1 MLGSGRPAW
10 ALPDDAS
17 DDDLLR
23 RLAPVGLAVTA
34 FAPLL
39 GLPEPG
45 GDAVRAA
52 ALAVTGVAA
61 VAAAVALRLLGRVR
75 DDRSLTV
82 VAFGFAVVAALTAV
96 RGLAAPLTADRD
108 LLLALVQD
116 AAVPALAVPAALGA
130 RRAAGAVT
138 VVLLLV
144 AAITGSG
151 TVTGPAG
158 RWRVPGELVTGS
170 LAAASALLWAR
181 RAPARGATP
190 HGWVALAVAAPL
202 AGTLVRAVTDPST
215 LSVTVLPAV
224 GPVLAGAGLGLIG
237 LHGYRRQTRRW
248 RELERHVRAVR
259 SSSPLLPG
267 RAVTPEDDEGLP
279 TRAEVE
285 DVLAHGGVRVALQPV
300 VALDSGR
307 VLGHEALA
315 RFGGRVATDR
325 WFRAAAHHGLTTQ
338 LERLTVKTAL
348 AQLPSLPAPQF
359 LTVNVSPPAM
369 ADPLVRDVLLAADL
383 SRVIVEIT
391 EHEAVG
397 DYARA
402 RLHLDGLRA
411 AGARVAVDDVGA
423 GFASLRHMR
432 QLRPDVV
439 KLDHSLTRGVE
450 HDGAQRALVAALLRF
465 AREVDVAVIGEGVET
480 AEQAAALQEL
490 GVPAGQGWHLGVP
503 VLQDD

>member
-1 MLGSGRPAW
+1 MLDSRRPAW

-17 DDDLLR
+17 DDDLAR
-23 RLAPVGLAVTA
+23 RLAPIGLAVAA

-39 GLPEPG
+39 GLSEPG
-45 GDAVRAA
+45 GNAVRAA

-75 DDRSLTV
+75 DDRSLS
-82 VAFGFAVVAALTAV
+82 VAAIGFAGVAALAAV
-96 RGLAAPLTADRD
+96 RALAAPLTADRD
-108 LLLALVQD
+108 LLLALAQD
-116 AAVPALAVPAALGA
+116 AAVPALALPAAFRA
-130 RRAAGAVT
+130 RRAAAAVT
-138 VVLLLV
+138 AALLLV
-144 AAITGSG
+144 ATVAGSG
-151 TVTGPAG
+151 AVTGPAG
-158 RWRVPGELVTGS
+158 RWRLPGELLTGS
-170 LAAASALLWAR
+170 LAVVAALLWVR

-215 LSVTVLPAV
+215 LSVAVLPAV
-224 GPVLAGAGLGLIG
+224 GPVVAAVGLGLVG

-248 RELERHVRAVR
+248 RELERQVRTVR

-279 TRAEVE
+279 TREEVE
-285 DVLAHGGVRVALQPV
+285 EVLEQGGVRVALQPV
-300 VALDSGR
+300 VELGSGR

-325 WFRAAAHHGLTTQ
+325 WFRSAAHHGLTTR
-338 LERLTVKTAL
+338 LELLTVTTAL
-348 AQLPSLPAPQF
+348 ARLTALPAPQF

-369 ADPLVRDVLLAADL
+369 ADPHVREVLLAADL
-383 SRVIVEIT
+383 ARVVVEIT

-397 DYARA
+397 DYAEA
-402 RLHLDGLRA
+402 RLRLDALRA

-450 HDGAQRALVAALLRF
+450 HDGAQRALVVALLRF
-465 AREVDVAVIGEGVET
+465 AREVDVAVIAEGVET

-503 VLQDD
+503 VLQGD